1 MINARCCG
9 VIKTSAICQ
18 LIRYSG
24 GVATALSLIVL
35 SPALARADKAMIDY
49 DLITLPTDLVATV
62 VIVEDDISTVAEFA
76 TTTPTVL
83 TQPASDTAEV
93 NTEIDPAQPEIQTEV
108 AATLTSPAKTP
119 TADIL
124 TPESTAQVDIAAAL
138 DSQSTPQAEPEEPDV
153 SIAVSKPVQGGMEAN
168 IKLTA
173 TPASASE
180 SESAE
185 TSTAPGPVVEVQPLV
200 VESASVSTD
209 SNAIEGPAKTAE
221 PKTTEPE
228 TTSVATSALV
238 AATETV
244 EPEVKKDETTAN
256 MPVPVENVAVPDQP
270 QQEVAT
276 ISNQTETDGVS
287 ESIAQE
293 PTSAAQ
299 QVTEEQE
306 QKINEDEIILGW
318 ATAWSNN
325 DVEQY
330 LSFYARDFKP
340 SDPALDRESWEQL
353 RRKRLKNQQIK
364 IIVSNAEIYRADSN
378 TAEIRF
384 TQRYTSKG
392 YRDRVIKSIEMIE
405 TAEGWKFLSERTLEE
420 LPFK

>member
-76 TTTPTVL
+76 TITPTVL
-83 TQPASDTAEV
+83 TQPVSDTAEV

-180 SESAE
+180 SAE
-185 TSTAPGPVVEVQPLV
+185 TSTEPGPVVEVQPLV